1 MELLI
6 TSIILT
12 ALLCA
17 GIAAGVKAY
26 MLKAKSKRSNKLYL
40 LSLLGL
46 SGLLLL
52 FTGMYTTVGPNK
64 VGIVYDE
71 LNGGIQDD
79 TYGEGVHMKSIFEH
93 ITEISTAN
101 RSAAITT
108 TGQTN
113 DGQYATFDLSII
125 YKIKT
130 EDAGKF
136 YRVTNQNDI
145 PQEALNTIVK
155 ASLQSS
161 TIKYNIFTL
170 LSTGLEEAR
179 LDFLDDLKQNLYE
192 TYFVTLVNVS
202 FDDIDGGENVEQILQ
217 QKAEAEQKIE
227 VAELEAQAALITATN
242 KAEIE
247 RTLADAEAYAIRV
260 EGEAT
265 GEAASAYITEIE
277 GMINTLHTNMKGE
290 LTYSECTDIVL
301 SIIFYDTWDGK
312 LPEVLTS
319 DSLSGLI
326 GGLLAGNDTT
336 TDGSTSG
343 SSGSGSGA

>member
-1 MELLI
+1 MELLM
-6 TSIILT
+6 TSILLTIIL
-12 ALLCA
+12 CV
-17 GIAAGVKAY
+17 GIAIGVRAYLVKAS
-26 MLKAKSKRSNKLYL
+26 SKRSNKLYL
-40 LSLLGL
+40 LTLCGL
-46 SGLLLL
+46 AGLLILL
-52 FTGMYTTVGPNK
+52 PGFYTTVGPNK

-71 LNGGIQDD
+71 LNGGIQDG
-79 TYGEGVHMKSIFEH
+79 TYGEGVHIKSLFEH

-101 RSAAITT
+101 RSASVST

-113 DGQYATFDLSII
+113 DGQYATFELSII
-125 YKIKT
+125 YKIKK

-136 YRVTNQNDI
+136 YRVTNNNDI
-145 PQEALNTIVK
+145 PTEALNTIVK

-179 LDFLDDLKQNLYE
+179 LDFLEDLKAKLYD
-192 TYFVTLVNVS
+192 TYYITLVNVS
-202 FDDIDGGENVEQILQ
+202 FDDIDGGTNVEQILQ

-227 VAELEAQAALITATN
+227 VAELEAQAELITATN

-247 RTLADAEAYAIRV
+247 RTLADAEAYAIKV

-265 GEAASAYITEIE
+265 GDAASAYITKVE
-277 GMINTLHTNMKGE
+277 GMISTLHENMNGT
-290 LTYSECTDIVL
+290 LTYEECTDIVL

-319 DSLSGLI
+319 DSLSAMI
-326 GGLLAGNDTT
+326 GGLLAGTEESGT
-336 TDGSTSG
+336 STGSTP
-343 SSGSGSGA
+343 GSGA